1 MSRKFNPILACEVGR
16 TARIISVGLDV
27 VQDFRKDLIMAEV
40 DLEELYD
47 SILEGNQAAISKT
60 VSALLDL
67 WNDDDFES
75 VEIFAEE
82 TLTEDVPKKFISKI
96 LAQSD
101 EHLEFVEDFVASIDG
116 KPIVDKADFPILL
129 EYTTSSRESDN
140 EEFNASRSGRASVAM
155 NPECPPELLLNLAKD
170 EKWEI
175 RYRVALNPASN
186 SEVLSSLLNGVYPPM
201 LEFLSEYLEA
211 TVALHKNTSSS
222 TLEELANSE
231 NEVIRTAVACNPNTP
246 SEIVQKAKSRGVN
259 LDSISPSKK
268 RLSQPAFRDTRLCWW
283 FGDSEWT
290 LADLENLQVQ

>member
-1 MSRKFNPILACEVGR
+1 
-16 TARIISVGLDV
+16 
-27 VQDFRKDLIMAEV
+27 MAEV

-47 SILEGNQAAISKT
+47 SVLEGNQAAISKT

-82 TLTEDVPKKFISKI
+82 ILTDEVPKKFISKI

-116 KPIVDKADFPILL
+116 KPIVDKTDFPILM

-140 EEFNASRSGRASVAM
+140 EEFNASRSGRASIAL

-175 RYRVALNPASN
+175 RYRVSLNPSATSDILN
-186 SEVLSSLLNGVYPPM
+186 SLLSGSYEKGYEDLAV
-201 LEFLSEYLEA
+201 FIEA

>member
-1 MSRKFNPILACEVGR
+1 
-16 TARIISVGLDV
+16 
-27 VQDFRKDLIMAEV
+27 MAEV

-47 SILEGNQAAISKT
+47 SILEGDQAAISKT

-101 EHLEFVEDFVASIDG
+101 EHLEFVQDFVASIDG
-116 KPIVDKADFPILL
+116 KPIVDKADFPILMD
-129 EYTTSSRESDN
+129 YTTSSRESDN

-186 SEVLSSLLNGVYPPM
+186 SEVLSSLLKGVYPPM
-201 LEFLSEYLEA
+201 LEFLSEYLET

-222 TLEELANSE
+222 TLEALAISE

-246 SEIVQKAKSRGVN
+246 SEIVQKAKSLGVN

-268 RLSQPAFRDTRLCWW
+268 RSSQPAFRDTRLCWW
-283 FGDSEWT
+283 FGHSEWT

>member
-1 MSRKFNPILACEVGR
+1 
-16 TARIISVGLDV
+16 
-27 VQDFRKDLIMAEV
+27 MAEV

-101 EHLEFVEDFVASIDG
+101 EHLEFVQDFVASIDG
-116 KPIVDKADFPILL
+116 KPIVDKADFPILMD
-129 EYTTSSRESDN
+129 YTTSSRESDN

-186 SEVLSSLLNGVYPPM
+186 SEVLSSLLKGVYPPM
-201 LEFLSEYLEA
+201 LEFLSEYLET

-222 TLEELANSE
+222 TLEALAISE

-246 SEIVQKAKSRGVN
+246 SEIVQKAKSLGVN

-268 RLSQPAFRDTRLCWW
+268 RSSQPAFRDTRLCWW
-283 FGDSEWT
+283 FGLSEWT

>member
-1 MSRKFNPILACEVGR
+1 
-16 TARIISVGLDV
+16 
-27 VQDFRKDLIMAEV
+27 MAEV
-40 DLEELYD
+40 DLDELYD
-47 SILEGNQAAISKT
+47 SILDGEQGAIKKT
-60 VSALLDL
+60 VTALLDL

-96 LAQSD
+96 LALSD

-116 KPIVDKADFPILL
+116 KPIVDKGDFPTLM
-129 EYTTSSRESDN
+129 EFTKSSRESDN

-155 NPECPPELLLNLAKD
+155 NPECPPELLLKLAKD

-175 RYRVALNPASN
+175 RYRVALNPSATSDILN
-186 SEVLSSLLNGVYPPM
+186 SLLSGSYEKGYED
-201 LEFLSEYLEA
+201 LAEFIEA

-222 TLEELANSE
+222 TLEKLASSE
-231 NEVIRTAVACNPNTP
+231 NEVIRTAVACNPNAP
-246 SEIVQKAKSRGVN
+246 SEIVQKAKSLGVN

-268 RLSQPAFRDTRLCWW
+268 KSSQPAFRDTRLCWW

-290 LADLENLQVQ
+290 LADLENLQLQ